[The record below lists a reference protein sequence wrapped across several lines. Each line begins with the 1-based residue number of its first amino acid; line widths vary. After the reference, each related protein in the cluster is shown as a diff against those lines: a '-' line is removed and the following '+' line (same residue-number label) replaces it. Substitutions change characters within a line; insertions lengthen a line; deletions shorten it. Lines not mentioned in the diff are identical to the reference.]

1 MMYTTQVLDA
11 AIQTANALHKNV
23 KPFDF
28 AISLGDTCNSTSYIE
43 LRWYIDVIDGKVI
56 SSSSGAH
63 LGASAIDY
71 QKPYKAAGLDK
82 SIPWYQALGNH
93 DHFMIGSF
101 PVYAD
106 PNLNLSASYISD
118 TVWSVPNELLT
129 PDFATFPALFDKD
142 DLKVPTTT
150 KYYGG
155 VIDGTTPLGAIIH
168 TGDASQTTPPKV
180 VADPNR
186 RSLLRTEWIQEYFKT
201 STGPVGHGFN
211 LVNGTQKPGD
221 LAEVAAMQS
230 FTDKVVALFEVS
242 NVFDADFNLVGPQ
255 PLCTPAHSPAK
266 TAPPPYPVDTPLVSE
281 VSLLWSP
288 VSSKPKL
295 LQLIAGAKQSL
306 VITTE
311 EMTDADMVC
320 QIQAVAQ
327 SAAKPSV
334 RILLSGDI
342 GSSNEAAVNTLLG
355 LGLANLSIRV
365 MPGQPPPPVATPT
378 PLYMHGKQVIADG
391 IVAYVGSENLTNTSL
406 IQNRE
411 LGMLFTDPVMIA
423 RLQSVFTSDFTTP
436 GNSLPATACTG
447 INCATI
453 ACPAP

>member
-1 MMYTTQVLDA
+1 MRIFLTIILSSVLLLSACSGDNKPAPALPRLVIEPDDGRAPILA
-11 AIQTANALHKNV
+11 AIAGATNNIRLTIYEITDLQSVPNQTPSAPAASVAQALIDKARSGVNV
-23 KPFDF
+23 RVIVDQKQYSQGSSADQIKYTVQ
-28 AISLGDTCNSTSYIE
+28 ALRDAGVDVQTSSSAFCYTHQKTF
-43 LRWYIDVIDGKVI
+43 VIDGPTTANPGL
-56 SSSSGAH
+56 SGT
-63 LGASAIDY
+63 AIIM
-71 QKPYKAAGLDK
+71 
-82 SIPWYQALGNH
+82 S
-93 DHFMIGSF
+93 
-101 PVYAD
+101 
-106 PNLNLSASYISD
+106 LNLM
-118 TVWSVPNELLT
+118 PNYFGGT
-129 PDFATFPALFDKD
+129 RDYA
-142 DLKVPTTT
+142 VITTNP
-150 KYYGG
+150 G
-155 VIDGTTPLGAIIH
+155 VI
-168 TGDASQTTPPKV
+168 Q
-180 VADPNR
+180 
-186 RSLLRTEWIQEYFKT
+186 
-201 STGPVGHGFN
+201 
-211 LVNGTQKPGD
+211 
-221 LAEVAAMQS
+221 
-230 FTDKVVALFEVS
+230 EVS

-255 PLCTPAHSPAK
+255 PVCTHAHSPAN
-266 TAPPPYPVDTPLVSE
+266 TSPPPYPADTPLVSE

-327 SAAKPSV
+327 SAAKPTV

-365 MPGQPPPPVATPT
+365 MPGQPPPSVATPT

-411 LGMLFTDPVMIA
+411 LGTLFTDPVMIA